1 MIVKIVTASNQRQVT
16 VFSLYKLLETESDY
30 AKNG

>member
-16 VFSLYKLLETESDY
+16 IFYLYKLLETESDY